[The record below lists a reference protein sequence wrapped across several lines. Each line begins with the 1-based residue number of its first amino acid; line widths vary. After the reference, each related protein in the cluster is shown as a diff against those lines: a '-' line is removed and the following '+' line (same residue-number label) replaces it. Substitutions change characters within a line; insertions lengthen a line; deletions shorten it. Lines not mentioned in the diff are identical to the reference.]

1 MKILAIETS
10 SKICGVS
17 ILEDDNL
24 IEKIELNNGLTH
36 SESLMPVIDEI
47 FKNTNLQL
55 KDINLIVCDIGPGS
69 FTGIRIGVATA
80 KAFSDSL
87 NINCVGVSSLE
98 ALAYNVKDNGFIC
111 SIIDCKNDNCYYA
124 LYRYENGIYSCI
136 INPKA
141 DTVENAISDLKNYS
155 ETIYFVGDEA
165 FEYKNIISKS
175 VKNAKFIDNNSI
187 DTYNLGLAGL
197 NLYNSGKYDS
207 NILPLYLR
215 KPQAERQMEEKE
227 KKTFITTKMT
237 LSDLDSIKDILS
249 SEFDDFWNYNILKEE
264 LKSENSN
271 YVVVKNGLNEIVGF
285 GGYKI
290 LVDNADIMN
299 IVTKKS
305 CRNNGI
311 GTLILQNIIDLIK
324 SQNINHIIL
333 EVNENNIPAINLYKK
348 FGFKT
353 IAERKK
359 YYNGTDNAIIMELK
373 IEKD

>member
-1 MKILAIETS
+1 MKILVIETS

-17 ILEDDNL
+17 ILEDNVL
-24 IEKIELNNGLTH
+24 IKKIELNNGLTH
-36 SESLMPVIDEI
+36 SESLMPTIEEI
-47 FKNTNLQL
+47 FKETNLTL

-98 ALAYNVKDNGFIC
+98 TLAYNVKDNGFIC

-124 LYRYENGIYSCI
+124 LYKYENGIYSCI

-141 DTVENAISDLKNYS
+141 DTIQNAISNLEQFS
-155 ETIYFVGDEA
+155 ESIYFIGDGA
-165 FEYKNIISKS
+165 IEYKSIISNS
-175 VKNAKFIDNNSI
+175 IKNAEFIDNNSI

-197 NLYNSGKYDS
+197 NLYNSENYNSD
-207 NILPLYLR
+207 ILPLYLR

-227 KKTFITTKMT
+227 KTLNIAKMT
-237 LSDLDSIKDILS
+237 ISDLDSIKDILS
-249 SEFDDFWNYNILKEE
+249 SDFDDFWNYNILKEE
-264 LKSENSN
+264 LESETSN
-271 YVVVKNGLNEIVGF
+271 YIVAKNGLNQIVGF

-305 CRNNGI
+305 CRKNGV

-348 FGFKT
+348 FDFIT

-359 YYNGTDNAIIMELK
+359 YYNGTDNAIIMELEIK
-373 IEKD
+373 KD

>member
-1 MKILAIETS
+1 MKILVIETS

-17 ILEDDNL
+17 ILEDNVL
-24 IEKIELNNGLTH
+24 IKKIELNNGLTH
-36 SESLMPVIDEI
+36 SESLMPTIEEI
-47 FKNTNLQL
+47 FKETNLTL

-98 ALAYNVKDNGFIC
+98 TLAYNVKDNGFIC

-124 LYRYENGIYSCI
+124 LYKYENGIYSCI

-141 DTVENAISDLKNYS
+141 DTIQNAISNLEQFS
-155 ETIYFVGDEA
+155 ESIYFIGDGA
-165 FEYKNIISKS
+165 IEYKSIISNS
-175 VKNAKFIDNNSI
+175 IKNAEFIDNNSI

-197 NLYNSGKYDS
+197 NLYDSENYNSD
-207 NILPLYLR
+207 ILPLYLR

-227 KKTFITTKMT
+227 KTLNIAKMT
-237 LSDLDSIKDILS
+237 ISDLDSIKDILS
-249 SEFDDFWNYNILKEE
+249 SDFDDFWNYNILKEE
-264 LKSENSN
+264 LESETSN
-271 YVVVKNGLNEIVGF
+271 YIVAKNGLNQIVGF

-305 CRNNGI
+305 CRKNGV

-348 FGFKT
+348 FDFIT
-353 IAERKK
+353 IAKRKK
-359 YYNGTDNAIIMELK
+359 YYNGTDNAIIMELEIK
-373 IEKD
+373 KD